1 MQQSSHGELWC
12 YEVILL
18 PSCVIE
24 RSYVRI
30 TNVSRDLAKQMFV
43 KRYERGD
50 YPSAAHPQKPD
61 AIRFLDRNG
70 TELLRFTADDYL
82 KERTAH

>member
-1 MQQSSHGELWC
+1 M
-12 YEVILL
+12 
-18 PSCVIE
+18 PSRVIE
-24 RSYVRI
+24 RIYVRV
-30 TNVSRDLAKQMFV
+30 TNVSRDFAKQMFA

-70 TELLRFTADDYL
+70 TELLRFTARDYL
-82 KERTAH
+82 DERTAH